1 MAESVTVT
9 IYRFMTPN
17 STLLQCTGAKCQLSV
32 GFTDLAV
39 EERNSADQINTA
51 SKNKL
56 QNAHFLPEVYKRGH

>member
-1 MAESVTVT
+1 MPGWVTVT

-17 STLLQCTGAKCQLSV
+17 STLLKSTGAKCQLSV

-39 EERNSADQINTA
+39 KERNSADQINTA

-56 QNAHFLPEVYKRGH
+56 HNPHFLPEVCK